1 MNIGVLTSSRADFGI
16 YLPLLKKIKED
27 HFFNL
32 EIIAFG
38 THLSEKHGYTKTNI
52 LESGFTIKHELETT
66 PNEDTEKAIS
76 KSIGETIIKFA
87 TFWAEHKNEYDLV
100 LCLGDRYEMF
110 AAVTAGIAF
119 NISFAHIHAGEKTL
133 GAIDNIFRHSITF
146 ASKLH
151 FTSTEEY
158 KTRVLEMLDTEYKN
172 VTNVGALSLDTLID
186 FVPLTKEE
194 FKNKWGVDFSTPT
207 ILTTFHPETVA
218 NSLNKEYAEIISDII
233 IKYTNSGYQFLL
245 TMPNA
250 DTSGSIIRKVFE
262 EKLGHNSK
270 IFLLENLGTKGYF
283 SAMKHCKF
291 LFGNTSSGIIEA
303 ASFRK
308 FVINV
313 GERQKGRLASKNVFS
328 VPIYSSEI
336 SKVIDFIF
344 TQEEFVGDNIYYNKG
359 ASIKIVEV
367 LKSLNGKI

>member
-16 YLPLLKKIKED
+16 YLPLLKKIQED

-32 EIIAFG
+32 DIIAFG
-38 THLSEKHGYTKTNI
+38 THLSEQHGYTKTSI
-52 LESGFTIKHELETT
+52 LESGFIIKHELETT
-66 PNEDTEKAIS
+66 PNEDTEEAIS

-87 TFWAEHKNEYDLV
+87 TFWAEHKNEFDLV

-119 NISFAHIHAGEKTL
+119 NINFAHIHAGEKTL

-172 VTNVGALSLDTLID
+172 VTNVGALSLDTLSD
-186 FVPLTKEE
+186 FIPLTKEE
-194 FKNKWGVDFSTPT
+194 FQNKWGIDFSIPT
-207 ILTTFHPETVA
+207 VLTTFHPETVA
-218 NSLNKEYAEIISDII
+218 NSLNKEYSEIISDII
-233 IKYTNSGYQFLL
+233 LNYTNSGVQFLI

-250 DTSGSIIRKVFE
+250 DTFGSIIRKVFE
-262 EKLGHNSK
+262 EKLAKNERVY
-270 IFLLENLGTKGYF
+270 LLENLGTKGYF

-303 ASFRK
+303 ASFNK
-308 FVINV
+308 YVINV
-313 GERQKGRLASKNVFS
+313 GDRQKGRVSSYNVINAGIKYNELLLVFNKLLLLNNWEGS
-328 VPIYSSEI
+328 NIY
-336 SKVIDFIF
+336 FI
-344 TQEEFVGDNIYYNKG
+344 GNAADNI
-359 ASIKIVEV
+359 IKV
-367 LKSLNGKI
+367 LKNI

>member
-16 YLPLLKKIKED
+16 YLPLLKKIQKD

-38 THLSEKHGYTKTNI
+38 THLSKQHGYTKTSI

-66 PNEDTEKAIS
+66 PNEDTEEAIS

-87 TFWAEHKNEYDLV
+87 AFWAEHKHEFDLV

-119 NISFAHIHAGEKTL
+119 NVDFAHIHAGEKTL

-172 VTNVGALSLDTLID
+172 VTNVGALSLDTLSD

-194 FKNKWGVDFSTPT
+194 FKNKWGVDFSIPT
-207 ILTTFHPETVA
+207 VLTTFHPETVA

-233 IKYTNSGYQFLL
+233 LKYSNSGIQFLI

-262 EKLGHNSK
+262 EKLGHHSK

-291 LFGNTSSGIIEA
+291 LLGNTSSGIIEA
-303 ASFRK
+303 ASFQK
-308 FVINV
+308 YVINV
-313 GERQKGRLASKNVFS
+313 GDRQKGRSSGENVINTKINREDLSKSFDRLLQLN
-328 VPIYSSEI
+328 
-336 SKVIDFIF
+336 DW
-344 TQEEFVGDNIYYNKG
+344 VGKNIYFMEN
-359 ASIKIVEV
+359 ASIEIIKV
-367 LKSLNGKI
+367 LKNYN